1 MKDKGIAIVLS
12 FFLGILGMDRFYLGY
27 YGIGLFKLLTFGGF
41 GILYIVDFIR
51 IAIGHLRPKNGEYS
65 AESIQACSNDFRN
78 VLSEALVGKN
88 ADQTNGSVMIASAIK
103 RGPYAVAFDAKGNK
117 LFSVAADQVIG
128 FTSNTVTV
136 KLGTWAV
143 TYDEKGNKLYSNALQ

>member
-1 MKDKGIAIVLS
+1 M
-12 FFLGILGMDRFYLGY
+12 
-27 YGIGLFKLLTFGGF
+27 
-41 GILYIVDFIR
+41 
-51 IAIGHLRPKNGEYS
+51 
-65 AESIQACSNDFRN
+65 
-78 VLSEALVGKN
+78 SEALVGKN
-88 ADQTNGSVMIASAIK
+88 ADQSNGSVMIASAIK